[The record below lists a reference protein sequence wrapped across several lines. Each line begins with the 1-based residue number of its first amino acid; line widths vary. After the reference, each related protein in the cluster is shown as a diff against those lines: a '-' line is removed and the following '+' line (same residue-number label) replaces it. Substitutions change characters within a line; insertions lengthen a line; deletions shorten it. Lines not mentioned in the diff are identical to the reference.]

1 MKLVSTFQV
10 DPCFEFLNY
19 GKGSATWAGVAS
31 SFEPTQVRSVALG
44 EKISHLMGDL
54 DSQAIWKHV
63 R

>member
-10 DPCFEFLNY
+10 DPCFQFLNY

-31 SFEPTQVRSVALG
+31 SFEPTQVQSVALG

-54 DSQAIWKHV
+54 DS
-63 R
+63 